1 MTEYIWEQDRCI
13 GAVTGNVWSRSAR
26 RKGQEGMETEEVKL
40 GFRIHVMDKGDMS
53 EVGIEWRIG
62 TDVVLFESF
71 CGKIKSIV
79 QHSE

>member
-1 MTEYIWEQDRCI
+1 
-13 GAVTGNVWSRSAR
+13 
-26 RKGQEGMETEEVKL
+26 METEEVKL
-40 GFRIHVMDKGDMS
+40 GFRIHVMDKDDMS

-71 CGKIKSIV
+71 CGKIKTIV

>member
-1 MTEYIWEQDRCI
+1 
-13 GAVTGNVWSRSAR
+13 
-26 RKGQEGMETEEVKL
+26 METEEVKL
-40 GFRIHVMDKGDMS
+40 GFRIHVTDKGDMS